1 MDGLKIYNNYLRKK
15 FGLAICKLE
24 RFYNYAKL
32 SALSNDMVTQ
42 TESTME
48 SLINILNKEDNNSPF
63 EFLMEL
69 KSMMGEPSS
78 TIKDIREDLE
88 VEPSTINQWWSKHSV
103 TFLAI
108 VSLIGTPIIGFVLT
122 IVLHV
127 TI

>member
-1 MDGLKIYNNYLRKK
+1 MRLKIVLQRVRQSNLDLRTNLLNKDFHLFMDGLKIYNNYLRKK

-78 TIKDIREDLE
+78 TIKDIGEDLE
-88 VEPSTINQWWSKHSV
+88 VR
-103 TFLAI
+103 A
-108 VSLIGTPIIGFVLT
+108 
-122 IVLHV
+122 
-127 TI
+127 